1 MLSNKLFILALLL
14 PFISTSIYANEMIF
28 IPGGE
33 YLLGSDREERNW
45 AYQNSPD
52 IVGQQQWYDTW
63 ESNPRSTTI
72 PAFMLDK
79 SPVTQREYEHYL
91 SESDHREPT
100 ITQRDYQSQ
109 GFLVHPYSTVKDYL
123 WNDNKAPKSRLEH
136 PIVLVSKEDAG
147 KYCASQGKRLPS
159 EDEWEA
165 ACRGMS
171 HNMFPWGN
179 QWIAD
184 AVHHNNHGTAAINA
198 HPLGKTPDDIQ
209 ELLGNVFEWTS
220 STYSTNRST
229 LKSCSWDDAPGTC
242 RCAFRHG
249 RPSDS
254 RHILIG
260 FRCAKDY
267 K

>member
-1 MLSNKLFILALLL
+1 MLRNILFTLVLLL
-14 PFISTSIYANEMIF
+14 PSISTSIHANEMAF

-33 YLLGSDREERNW
+33 YQLGSDEEERAW
-45 AYQNSPD
+45 AYQNSPN

-63 ESNPRSTTI
+63 ETTPQLVI
-72 PAFMLDK
+72 LSPFMLDK
-79 SPVTQREYEHYL
+79 SPVTQREYEDYL
-91 SESDHREPT
+91 LESGHREPT
-100 ITQRDYQSQ
+100 ISQHDYQSQ
-109 GFLVHPYSTVKDYL
+109 GFLVHPYSTVKTYL
-123 WNDNKAPKSRLEH
+123 WNEKKAPKNRLEH
-136 PIVLVSKEDAG
+136 PVVLVSKEDAA

-171 HNMFPWGN
+171 NRMFPWGD
-179 QWIAD
+179 QWLD
-184 AVHHNNHGTAAINA
+184 NAVHHNNHGTADINA
-198 HPLGKTPDDIQ
+198 HSLGNSPDGTQ

-220 STYSTNRST
+220 STYSTNRTT

-249 RPSDS
+249 RPSTS

-267 K
+267 